1 MSPDLDLANAK
12 DITLDLMNVKDM
24 TPNEAPVSEPE
35 PLTGKEK
42 AGVSLTWGI
51 IWVSVAF
58 LFFILGVF
66 IWGEA
71 KFFSGVE
78 LLEELKSQTPPPTV
92 EALAEMKNLYSS
104 LESQR
109 TTFRTF
115 WFDTLQ
121 LILLNVLFPTL
132 TALLGYVF
140 GTSRNSNS

>member
-1 MSPDLDLANAK
+1 MPNESDLSDLKNM
-12 DITLDLMNVKDM
+12 TLDLEHAKDSV
-24 TPNEAPVSEPE
+24 PNEAPVSDPE

-51 IWVSVAF
+51 IGVSVTF
-58 LFFILGVF
+58 LFFILSIF

-71 KFFSGVE
+71 KFFIGVE
-78 LLEELKSQTPPPTV
+78 LLEGLKPEDIESNTAAIKEFKELYV
-92 EALAEMKNLYSS
+92 A

-109 TTFRTF
+109 TSFRTF

-121 LILLNVLFPTL
+121 LVLLNVLFPTL

-140 GTSRNSNS
+140 GTSKNNNS